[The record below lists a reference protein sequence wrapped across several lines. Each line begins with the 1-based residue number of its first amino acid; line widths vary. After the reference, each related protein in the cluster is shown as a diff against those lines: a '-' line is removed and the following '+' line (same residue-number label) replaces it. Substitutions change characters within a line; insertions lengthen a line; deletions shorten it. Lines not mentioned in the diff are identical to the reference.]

1 MKIHSHF
8 NSRKM
13 KKIILFSALL
23 IPLMAVI
30 IFTVVW
36 SSTQKQKTSQTKVEY
51 ANKDFI
57 AEQEDANAA
66 AQVAAT
72 PEEWITFRSE
82 SELKIRDNE
91 IRITEINVK
100 TKKPGEISDALYE
113 NKIAILELQNKD
125 MKAKLE
131 AYEKIQS
138 NWGAFKREFNHDIN
152 AIGEAL
158 KDLTLDD
165 KK

>member
-1 MKIHSHF
+1 
-8 NSRKM
+8 M
-13 KKIILFSALL
+13 KKIIYLAALTIL
-23 IPLMAVI
+23 LLAGI
-30 IFTVVW
+30 IFTGYW
-36 SSTQKQKTSQTKVEY
+36 LSTQNQKAAQTKVEY
-51 ANKDFI
+51 ANQDFI

-100 TKKPGEISDALYE
+100 TKKPGEISDALYK
-113 NKIAILELQNKD
+113 NKIAILELQNND

-138 NWGAFKREFNHDIN
+138 NWGAFKQQFNHDMN

-158 KDLTLDD
+158 QDLTVDD

>member
-1 MKIHSHF
+1 
-8 NSRKM
+8 M
-13 KKIILFSALL
+13 KKIIYLAALTIL
-23 IPLMAVI
+23 LLAVI
-30 IFTVVW
+30 IFTGYW
-36 SSTQKQKTSQTKVEY
+36 LSTQNQKAAQTKVEY
-51 ANKDFI
+51 ANQDFI

-91 IRITEINVK
+91 IRITEINLK
-100 TKKPGEISDALYE
+100 TKKPGEISDALYK
-113 NKIAILELQNKD
+113 NKIAILELQNND

-138 NWGAFKREFNHDIN
+138 NWGAFKQQFNHDMN

-158 KDLTLDD
+158 QDLTVDD

>member
-1 MKIHSHF
+1 
-8 NSRKM
+8 M
-13 KKIILFSALL
+13 KKIIYLAALTIL
-23 IPLMAVI
+23 LLAGI
-30 IFTVVW
+30 IFTGYW
-36 SSTQKQKTSQTKVEY
+36 LSTQNQKAAQTKVEY
-51 ANKDFI
+51 ANQDFI

-91 IRITEINVK
+91 IRITEINLK
-100 TKKPGEISDALYE
+100 TKKPGEISDALYK
-113 NKIAILELQNKD
+113 NKIAILELQNND

-138 NWGAFKREFNHDIN
+138 NWGAFKQQFNHDMN

-158 KDLTLDD
+158 QDLTVDD